1 MGADIYG
8 KALIMVI
15 SVLGQYFVFETEADP
30 TREELKAFFHDLSEN
45 DVLEVRLRCP
55 LDGKIEKVY
64 HVTKYFLENAVAFR
78 YYALELNEDVF
89 ASASKICPC
98 YAVVP
103 VLNRDGNCVSILK
116 KLPSCYDHSYDCS
129 GELDLTFINRY
140 PYMALFSLNEYSA
153 EIYRKVIPLWSGKE
167 VFLVGEDWMDY
178 MDVFPKI
185 SNIQVT
191 LVKNQEELFALL
203 QTSRT
208 IANGQLLSVI
218 ERLPEN
224 EDLSRIK
231 NGILC
236 YDEIMT
242 LVFMF
247 SHIVHTGEKNPGVKF
262 FRIDGYFRV
271 EGIFAIWNK
280 VFTAAR
286 YALAKGYCPIF
297 QIVSSDENLYSDYAG
312 DDIWNKFFLQ
322 PGEYELDEVNQSQY
336 LALSPN
342 MNVMNTMRYI
352 MDEVSRGTDL
362 TWPKGRWNQ
371 RVKHYIDERKKKF
384 LPYPERTLGILLR
397 GTDYIHNPLPN
408 HPKHAA
414 AETVMEK
421 IDEVREAWDVDWLY
435 LATEDEQICLKMK
448 ERYGESLCFTDQ
460 ERYQVK
466 PGQLLVDLHQ
476 EKKEGEGFRLGA
488 EYLCSVY
495 LLARCSSL
503 IASGSCGAL
512 SEALRENNGKYKHVF
527 VFEG

>member
-1 MGADIYG
+1 MTEAQEFVDRSESSIFDRKAAEYDVKKVANTLIAFANADG
-8 KALIMVI
+8 GSV
-15 SVLGQYFVFETEADP
+15 VLGIKDRKLEGVDHLSNKRKNDLIQAGFDLVIPKLKVEHKYVKYINTDGSEGNLLVLSVAPSSDIIYTNTKDEVYLRVGDET
-30 TREELKAFFHDLSEN
+30 
-45 DVLEVRLRCP
+45 
-55 LDGKIEKVY
+55 
-64 HVTKYFLENAVAFR
+64 
-78 YYALELNEDVF
+78 
-89 ASASKICPC
+89 
-98 YAVVP
+98 
-103 VLNRDGNCVSILK
+103 K
-116 KLPSCYDHSYDCS
+116 KLGYEDRRQLEFDRGIRNYES
-129 GELDLTFINRY
+129 T
-140 PYMALFSLNEYSA
+140 
-153 EIYRKVIPLWSGKE
+153 VIK
-167 VFLVGEDWMDY
+167 D
-178 MDVFPKI
+178 
-185 SNIQVT
+185 
-191 LVKNQEELFALL
+191 ALL
-203 QTSRT
+203 D
-208 IANGQLLSVI
+208 
-218 ERLPEN
+218 
-224 EDLSRIK
+224 DLDADMVEEYK
-231 NGILC
+231 KL
-236 YDEIMT
+236 YDFE
-242 LVFMF
+242 
-247 SHIVHTGEKNPGVKF
+247 
-262 FRIDGYFRV
+262 
-271 EGIFAIWNK
+271 
-280 VFTAAR
+280 
-286 YALAKGYCPIF
+286 
-297 QIVSSDENLYSDYAG
+297 G